1 MERRCLMKIQE
12 MNGLEIIFGIVFMQ
26 KYYTRFNL
34 KDKTIGFSLLD
45 KICNK
50 KLTYNKKINIY

>member
-1 MERRCLMKIQE
+1 MKIQE
-12 MNGLEIIFGIVFMQ
+12 MKGLEIIFGIVFMQ

>member
-34 KDKTIGFSLLD
+34 KEQTIGFSLLD

-50 KLTYNKKINIY
+50 N